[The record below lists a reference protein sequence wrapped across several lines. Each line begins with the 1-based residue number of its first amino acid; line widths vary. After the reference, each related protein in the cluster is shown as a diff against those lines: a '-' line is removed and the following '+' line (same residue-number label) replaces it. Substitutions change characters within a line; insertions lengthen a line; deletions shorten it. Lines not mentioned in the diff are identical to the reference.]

1 MRIILFTGKGG
12 VGKSTNAC
20 ATAALASEMGRKTL
34 LVSSDLAHNL
44 TDILNIPNA
53 SGRVKLSELLT
64 VLEVDI
70 LHEIK
75 ENWDSIQRYMV
86 DLFSYLEMDSVI
98 AEEIALIP
106 GLDALFLL
114 TRILREVE
122 SGEYDL
128 VVIDC
133 PPTAG
138 TLPLL
143 TLTDS
148 SSNKLNR
155 IVRIER
161 NILKLIR
168 PFGKRLESVKQM
180 IPEDEIYVTFGK
192 IMEDIGRLGGMLRD
206 PETSSVRLVLN
217 PDKIA
222 VAETKRTYTY
232 LSLFGF
238 PVDGILVNKLLP
250 LEVKDGYF
258 NTWRRL
264 QRDQME
270 QLQKSFLDTRIIPIK
285 HYDKEPIG
293 LACLEEMGKEIYGAL
308 DPVAVLSRVN
318 TVAFTKRK
326 GKVVL
331 SIMLPGLDK
340 ASLDIGRKDNELLI
354 NAAAYSRI
362 FRLPD
367 TLAKTSIE
375 AANYENSRLSI
386 TFSAENEPVTG

>member
-1 MRIILFTGKGG
+1 MMRIILFTGKGG

-20 ATAALASEMGRKTL
+20 AAAARASAMGRKTL

-44 TDILNIPNA
+44 ADILSIPNA
-53 SGRVKLSELLT
+53 DGQVKLSEHLT

-70 LHEIK
+70 LNEIK

-86 DLFSYLEMDSVI
+86 DLFAYFEMDGVV
-98 AEEIALIP
+98 AEEFALIP

-133 PPTAG
+133 PPTGG

-148 SSNKLNR
+148 ASNKMNR
-155 IVRIER
+155 IVQIER

-168 PFGKRLESVKQM
+168 PFGKRIESVKQ
-180 IPEDEIYVTFGK
+180 ILPEDELYVTFGK
-192 IMEDIGRLGGMLRD
+192 ILEDIGRLGGMLRD

-222 VAETKRTYTY
+222 IAESKRTYTY

-238 PVDGILVNKLLP
+238 PVDGIFVNKLLP
-250 LEVKDGYF
+250 VELEDGYF
-258 NTWRRL
+258 HKWCRL
-264 QRDQME
+264 QQDQMAH
-270 QLQKSFLDTRIIPIK
+270 LQKSFLDTRIIPIK

-293 LACLEEMGKEIYGAL
+293 LACLEEMGKEIYGTL
-308 DPVAVLSRVN
+308 DPAAVLSEVN
-318 TVAFTKRK
+318 TVSFKKRD

-331 SIMLPGLDK
+331 SIILPNLDK

-354 NAAAYSRI
+354 SADHYSRV
-362 FRLPD
+362 FSLPD
-367 TLAKTSIE
+367 SLASTAIE
-375 AANYENSRLSI
+375 SANYEESRLNI
-386 TFSAENEPVTG
+386 YFSAEK